1 MYNGSPAVCS
11 KCAART
17 MRPLAE
23 HHCGTCRQSLSAA
36 GAECG
41 NRICNWAPERRFFTR
56 VNAVALFAYPLK
68 GPVKAFKYDAGKAG
82 WAVIFGRLIVGWM
95 NDHAEEMAGIDLV
108 IGNPSAAGRKPL
120 QHLETIMLAAHA
132 EDTTG
137 QWPIAAP
144 DSPIL
149 IKLRE
154 TPKSAGEG
162 VRWNDK
168 MEAAKA
174 HAAALQ
180 LQQNVRG
187 KRILLVD
194 DVFTTGATF
203 HTVGKLLTEAGAAEV
218 RGLVLARVPFG
229 GS

>member
-11 KCAART
+11 ECAARS

-23 HHCGTCRQSLSAA
+23 HHCVICSQSLSVA
-36 GAECG
+36 GANCR
-41 NRICNWAPERRFFTR
+41 NPICNWTQLQRSFTR
-56 VNAVALFAYPLK
+56 VGAVALFAAPLTN
-68 GPVKAFKYDAGKAG
+68 PVKAFKYDQGKAG

-95 NDHAEEMAGIDLV
+95 NNHAEEMAGIDLV
-108 IGNPSAAGRKPL
+108 IGNPSAADRKPL
-120 QHLETIMLAAHA
+120 QHIEAIMVAAHA

-137 QWPIAAP
+137 RWPITTP
-144 DSPIL
+144 DSPVL
-149 IKLRE
+149 VKLQE

-162 VRWNDK
+162 ARWSAK
-168 MEAAKA
+168 MDAARA
-174 HAAALQ
+174 HAAALE
-180 LQQNVRG
+180 LQQSVRG

-218 RGLVLARVPFG
+218 RGLVLARVPFA